1 MNLPTIKNA
10 FQNIK
15 KTCQNRLEEI
25 YPKGIPE
32 DINSRYEEELFFLEH
47 SDYIDDFEIFRRL
60 SEETQKSSTIISV
73 RGTLAGS
80 ILYYLLSNNSFN
92 PLPPHYY
99 CTKCGHYET
108 VDTHLFGIDLPPKKC
123 PHCNNDIFADGY
135 NLSIESVWGNTGKK
149 LISFDYNINSEF
161 LPFARRVLQSAYP
174 DNAIVPWG
182 MFQLDP
188 ISRVPHPDDRI
199 IGIELAGYAILPSGN
214 TIQDYPDLISY
225 LENGDACITGGRWE
239 LEEHM
244 LKPVRLSS
252 LEFLDELIQLQR
264 ATGIYANDLNTKEL
278 REITW
283 SNIYNTAIP
292 NNSSRMLFHEFRPKT
307 FKDMVAFDSSSHN
320 SHSWHGDNYN
330 GINLIEYKK
339 MISTETFKK
348 FPCFTREDFFDYMV
362 EIGVDRTLAFDASER
377 IRKGHAGSC
386 GKYQQQFFDLP
397 IPDEIKDIAK
407 NYLYVFPRA
416 HCVEYI
422 LIYARLAYY
431 AKADSR
437 AFSKIVFKK
446 KS

>member
-1 MNLPTIKNA
+1 M
-10 FQNIK
+10 
-15 KTCQNRLEEI
+15 
-25 YPKGIPE
+25 Y
-32 DINSRYEEELFFLEH
+32 LFFRFNKHRFLKH
-47 SDYIDDFEIFRRL
+47 PSLKNTLCIN
-60 SEETQKSSTIISV
+60 V

-80 ILYYLLSNNSFN
+80 ILYYLLGNNSFN

-99 CTKCGHYET
+99 STQCGHYEII
-108 VDTHLFGIDLPPKKC
+108 DTHLFGIDLPQKKC
-123 PHCNNDIFADGY
+123 PHCNTDIFADGY
-135 NLSIESVWGNTGKK
+135 NLPIESVWGNTGKK
-149 LISFDYNINSEF
+149 LISFDYNVNSEF

-182 MFQLDP
+182 MFQLD
-188 ISRVPHPDDRI
+188 SGSGVPHPDDRI
-199 IGIELAGYAILPSGN
+199 IGIGLAGYAILPSGN

-225 LENGDACITGGRWE
+225 FENGDACITGGGWE

-244 LKPVRLSS
+244 LKPVRLFS
-252 LEFLDELIQLQR
+252 LKYLDELIQFQR

-292 NNSSRMLFHEFRPKT
+292 NNSLRMLFHEFRPKT

-320 SHSWHGDNYN
+320 SHSWHGDDYS
-330 GINLIEYKK
+330 GINMSEFSK
-339 MISTETFKK
+339 MISTDTFKK
-348 FPCFTREDFFDYMV
+348 YPCFTREDFFDYMV
-362 EIGVDRTLAFDASER
+362 EMGVERTLAFDASER

-386 GKYQQQFFDLP
+386 GKYQQQFFILS

-407 NYLYVFPRA
+407 NYLYIFPRA
-416 HCVEYI
+416 HSIEYI

-437 AFSKIVFKK
+437 AFSRIVFKK
-446 KS
+446 KE

>member
-1 MNLPTIKNA
+1 M
-10 FQNIK
+10 
-15 KTCQNRLEEI
+15 
-25 YPKGIPE
+25 Y
-32 DINSRYEEELFFLEH
+32 LFFRFNKHRFLKH
-47 SDYIDDFEIFRRL
+47 PSLKNTLCIN
-60 SEETQKSSTIISV
+60 V

-80 ILYYLLSNNSFN
+80 ILYYLLGNNSFN

-99 CTKCGHYET
+99 STQCCHYEII
-108 VDTHLFGIDLPPKKC
+108 DTHLFGIDLPQKKC
-123 PHCNNDIFADGY
+123 PHCNTDIFADGY
-135 NLSIESVWGNTGKK
+135 NLPIESVWGNTGKK
-149 LISFDYNINSEF
+149 LISFDYNVNSEF

-182 MFQLDP
+182 MFQLD
-188 ISRVPHPDDRI
+188 SGSGVPHPDDRI
-199 IGIELAGYAILPSGN
+199 IGIGLAGYAILPSGN

-225 LENGDACITGGRWE
+225 LENGDACITGGGWE

-244 LKPVRLSS
+244 LKPVRLFS
-252 LEFLDELIQLQR
+252 LKYLDELIQFQR

-292 NNSSRMLFHEFRPKT
+292 NNSLRMLFHEFRPKT

-320 SHSWHGDNYN
+320 SHSWHGDDYS
-330 GINLIEYKK
+330 GINMSEYRK
-339 MISTETFKK
+339 MISTDTFKK
-348 FPCFTREDFFDYMV
+348 YPCFTREDFFDYMV
-362 EIGVDRTLAFDASER
+362 EMGVERTLAFDASER

-386 GKYQQQFFDLP
+386 GKYQQQFFNLS

-407 NYLYVFPRA
+407 NYLYIFPRA
-416 HCVEYI
+416 HSIEYI

-437 AFSKIVFKK
+437 AFSRIVFKK
-446 KS
+446 KE